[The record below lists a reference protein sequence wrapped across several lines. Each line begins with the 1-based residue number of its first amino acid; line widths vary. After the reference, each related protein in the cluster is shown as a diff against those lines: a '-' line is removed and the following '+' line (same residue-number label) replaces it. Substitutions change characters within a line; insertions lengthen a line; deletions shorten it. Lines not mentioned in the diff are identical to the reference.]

1 MNEEQIKQMIEA
13 GIPGAQVRIGG
24 DGRHFEAAIVS
35 PEFTGKSMVQ
45 QHQMV
50 YKALGDSFQT
60 DAIHALSFKTYTPEE
75 WAEAGGS

>member
-13 GIPGAQVRIGG
+13 GLPGSQVHIGG
-24 DGRHFEAAIVS
+24 DGRHFEAVIVS
-35 PEFTGKSMVQ
+35 PDFAGKSMVQ

-60 DAIHALSFKTYTPEE
+60 EAIHAFSFKTCTPEE
-75 WAEAGGS
+75 WAQSGDS